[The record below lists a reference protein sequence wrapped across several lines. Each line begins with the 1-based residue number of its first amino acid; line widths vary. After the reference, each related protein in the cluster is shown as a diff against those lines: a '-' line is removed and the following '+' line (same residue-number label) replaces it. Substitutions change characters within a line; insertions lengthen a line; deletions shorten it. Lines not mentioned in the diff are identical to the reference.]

1 MTAAGYPGFLT
12 KVLPRGDER
21 LKRFRSRATLKAQM
35 ADAQAEDTRVYW
47 EGALVQRARAGDRR
61 AFERLYREHA
71 GRVYGLCLRMTRDAQ
86 LAEDCTQDTFI
97 NAWRALGRF
106 ETRSSLSTGLHR
118 IAVNVSLAKR
128 RKSGAVEPLPE
139 EDEEG
144 AISEWTLET
153 PVEVHEIES
162 AIGELPDGARDAL
175 VLHGLYGYTHG
186 EAAQMLGIAEGTCK
200 AQLHRARKLL
210 RERLGVEVN

>member
-1 MTAAGYPGFLT
+1 
-12 KVLPRGDER
+12 
-21 LKRFRSRATLKAQM
+21 M
-35 ADAQAEDTRVYW
+35 AHAQAEETRVDW

-61 AFERLYREHA
+61 AFEGLYREHV

-97 NAWRALGRF
+97 NAWRALGQF
-106 ETRSSLSTGLHR
+106 ETRSSLATWLHR

-139 EDEEG
+139 EEG
-144 AISEWTLET
+144 VGAEWALET
-153 PVEVHEIES
+153 PVEVQEIEC

-175 VLHGLYGYTHG
+175 VLHALYGYSHG

-210 RERLGVEVN
+210 RERLGVEVS